1 MGLRP
6 TSRHAFTAAFVRR
19 TLGIVAAMA
28 IFSLVVFT
36 AAHAT
41 AAPAPVWVAQA
52 DGAIT
57 PPLAAYLE
65 GVIHDAQAGGAGAVV
80 IEMDTPGGLDVS
92 MRQIIQAE
100 IASTV
105 PVVVYVH
112 PQGARSASAGVYIM
126 MGSDVAA
133 MAPQTNL
140 GSAHPVALNGQMD
153 AVMEAKVTNDAAA
166 YIKGLATTHKRNA
179 TWAEQAVRQ
188 SVSLT
193 ADEARATGV
202 IEFIA
207 VDLGDLLRRL
217 DGYTTV
223 PKGVTLHTAGALVVQ
238 VPMSWRDRLLHAIVD
253 PNVAFILL
261 LLGIY
266 GLIFEFQS
274 PGLGV
279 SGVAGAISLL
289 IALYAMQVL
298 PVSYVGL
305 ALIVVA
311 MVLYVAELKIQSH
324 GALGFAGTI
333 ALILGGLLLFDAPGS
348 FGRVSLVVIGATA
361 ALSFAFFAVVI
372 SAVARARRRPVA
384 TGREGMTGAIGA
396 ARTQLDPSG
405 QVLVHG
411 ELWKAQA
418 EDGVIGPGDSVEV
431 VGMDGLELHVR
442 RRAAAGGGAD
452 QASSNSTAGTP
463 R

>member
-1 MGLRP
+1 MSMGP
-6 TSRHAFTAAFVRR
+6 TRQHTSTVAFARR
-19 TLGIVAAMA
+19 ILGILAAIAFLCLVAFAPA
-28 IFSLVVFT
+28 L
-36 AAHAT
+36 AR
-41 AAPAPVWVAQA
+41 AAPASVWVAKA

-57 PPLAAYLE
+57 PPLAAYLQN
-65 GVIHDAQAGGAGAVV
+65 VIRDAQAGGAGMVV
-80 IEMDTPGGLDVS
+80 IEMDTPGGLDAS

-105 PVVVYVH
+105 PVVVYVQ
-112 PQGARSASAGVYIM
+112 PQGARAASAGVYIM

-140 GSAHPVALNGQMD
+140 GSAHPVALTGQMD
-153 AVMEAKVTNDAAA
+153 ATMEAKVTNDAAA
-166 YIKGLATTHKRNA
+166 YIKGLATTHERNA

-193 ADEARATGV
+193 ADEAEAAGV
-202 IEFIA
+202 IEFVA
-207 VDLGDLLRRL
+207 VDLADLLRRL
-217 DGYTTV
+217 DGYTTI
-223 PKGVTLHTAGALVVQ
+223 PKGITFHTAGAPVVQ

-266 GLIFEFQS
+266 GLIFEFQN
-274 PGLGV
+274 PGLGI
-279 SGVAGAISLL
+279 SGVAGAIALL

-311 MVLYVAELKIQSH
+311 MVLYVAEVKIQSY

-348 FGRVSLVVIGATA
+348 FGRVSWVVIGVTA
-361 ALSFAFFAVVI
+361 ALSFVFFAVVI
-372 SAVARARRRPVA
+372 SAVARARRRPA
-384 TGREGMTGAIGA
+384 TTGREGMTGEIGV
-396 ARTQLDPSG
+396 ARTRLDPSG

-418 EDGVIGPGDSVEV
+418 EDRVIGPGDSVEV
-431 VGMDGLELHVR
+431 VGMNGLELRVR
-442 RRAAAGGGAD
+442 RRAAAGTGAD
-452 QASSNSTAGTP
+452 KAPSDSTAETP

>member
-1 MGLRP
+1 MRP
-6 TSRHAFTAAFVRR
+6 TSRRATATALMRHV
-19 TLGIVAAMA
+19 LGIVAATA
-28 IFSLVVFT
+28 ILGLVAF
-36 AAHAT
+36 APAHAT
-41 AAPAPVWVAQA
+41 AAPASVWVATA

-65 GVIHDAQAGGAGAVV
+65 KVIRDAQADGAGVVV
-80 IEMDTPGGLDVS
+80 IEMDTPGGLDTS
-92 MRQIIQAE
+92 MRRIIQAE

-105 PVVVYVH
+105 PVVVFVY

-126 MGSDVAA
+126 MGADVTA

-140 GSAHPVALNGQMD
+140 GSAHPVALNGSMD
-153 AVMEAKVTNDAAA
+153 ATMEAKVTNDAAA
-166 YIKGLATTHKRNA
+166 YMKGLSTTHERNA
-179 TWAEQAVRQ
+179 TWAEKAVRE

-193 ADEARATGV
+193 AEEAKAADV
-202 IEFIA
+202 IEFVA
-207 VDLGDLLRRL
+207 VDLADLLRQL

-223 PKGVTLHTAGALVVQ
+223 PKGITLHTAGAPVVQ
-238 VPMSWRDRLLHAIVD
+238 VPMTWRDRLLHAVVD
-253 PNVAFILL
+253 PNIAFILL

-274 PGLGV
+274 PGLGI
-279 SGVAGAISLL
+279 SGVAGAIALL
-289 IALYAMQVL
+289 VALYAMQVL

-311 MVLYVAELKIQSH
+311 MVLYVAEVKIQSH
-324 GALGFAGTI
+324 GALGFAGTV
-333 ALILGGLLLFDAPGS
+333 ALILGGLLLFDVPGS
-348 FGRVSLVVIGATA
+348 FGSVSWVVIGIAA

-372 SAVARARRRPVA
+372 SAVSRARGRPST
-384 TGREGMTGAIGA
+384 TGREGMTGEIGV
-396 ARTQLDPSG
+396 ARTRLDPSG

-411 ELWKAQA
+411 ELWKAQTD
-418 EDGVIGPGDSVEV
+418 DGVIGSGDTVEV

-442 RRAAAGGGAD
+442 RRTAAETGAD
-452 QASSNSTAGTP
+452 KAPSDTTAEAP

>member
-1 MGLRP
+1 MRP
-6 TSRHAFTAAFVRR
+6 TSRRATATALMRR
-19 TLGIVAAMA
+19 VLAIVAATA
-28 IFSLVVFT
+28 ILGLVAF
-36 AAHAT
+36 APAHAT
-41 AAPAPVWVAQA
+41 AAPAPVWVATA

-65 GVIHDAQAGGAGAVV
+65 KVIRDAQADGAGVVV
-80 IEMDTPGGLDVS
+80 IEMDTPGGLDTS
-92 MRQIIQAE
+92 MRRIIQAE

-105 PVVVYVH
+105 PVVVFVY

-126 MGSDVAA
+126 MGADVTA

-153 AVMEAKVTNDAAA
+153 ATMEAKVTNDAAA
-166 YIKGLATTHKRNA
+166 YMKGLATTHERNA
-179 TWAEQAVRQ
+179 TWAEKAVRE

-193 ADEARATGV
+193 AGEAKAADV
-202 IEFIA
+202 IEFVA
-207 VDLGDLLRRL
+207 ADLDDLLRQL

-223 PKGVTLHTAGALVVQ
+223 PKGITLHTAGAPVVQ
-238 VPMSWRDRLLHAIVD
+238 VPMTWRDRLLHAVVD
-253 PNVAFILL
+253 PNIAFILL

-274 PGLGV
+274 PGLGI
-279 SGVAGAISLL
+279 SGVAGAIALL
-289 IALYAMQVL
+289 VALYAMQVL

-311 MVLYVAELKIQSH
+311 MVLYVAEVKIQSH
-324 GALGFAGTI
+324 GALGFAGTV
-333 ALILGGLLLFDAPGS
+333 ALILGGLLLFDVPGS
-348 FGRVSLVVIGATA
+348 FGSVSWVVIGIAA

-372 SAVARARRRPVA
+372 SAVSRARGRPST
-384 TGREGMTGAIGA
+384 TGREGMTGEIGV
-396 ARTQLDPSG
+396 ARTRLDPSG

-411 ELWKAQA
+411 ELWKAQTD
-418 EDGVIGPGDSVEV
+418 DGVIGSGDTVEV

-442 RRAAAGGGAD
+442 RRAAAETGAD
-452 QASSNSTAGTP
+452 KAPSDTTAEAP

>member
-1 MGLRP
+1 
-6 TSRHAFTAAFVRR
+6 
-19 TLGIVAAMA
+19 MA
-28 IFSLVVFT
+28 ILGLV
-36 AAHAT
+36 APAPAHAT
-41 AAPAPVWVAQA
+41 AAPAPVWVAKA

-65 GVIHDAQAGGAGAVV
+65 NVIRDAQAGGAGMVV
-80 IEMDTPGGLDVS
+80 VEMDTPGGLDTS

-100 IASTV
+100 IAATV
-105 PVVVYVH
+105 PVVIYVY

-126 MGSDVAA
+126 MGADVAA

-140 GSAHPVALNGQMD
+140 GSAHPVALNGSMD
-153 AVMEAKVTNDAAA
+153 ATMEAKVTNDAAA

-179 TWAEQAVRQ
+179 TWAEQAVRE

-193 ADEARATGV
+193 ADEAKTAGV
-202 IEFIA
+202 IEFVA
-207 VDLGDLLRRL
+207 VDLSDLLRRL
-217 DGYTTV
+217 DGYTTI
-223 PKGVTLHTAGALVVQ
+223 PKEITLHTAGARVVQ
-238 VPMSWRDRLLHAIVD
+238 VPMSWRDQLLHAIVD

-274 PGLGV
+274 PGLGI
-279 SGVAGAISLL
+279 SGVAGAIALL

-298 PVSYVGL
+298 SASYVGL
-305 ALIVVA
+305 ALIVAA
-311 MVLYVAELKIQSH
+311 MVLYVAEVKIQSH

-348 FGRVSLVVIGATA
+348 FGRVSWVVIGVAA
-361 ALSFAFFAVVI
+361 ALSFAFFAVAV
-372 SAVARARRRPVA
+372 SAVARARRRPA
-384 TGREGMTGAIGA
+384 TTGREGMTGEIGV
-396 ARTQLDPSG
+396 ARTRLDPSG

-418 EDGVIGPGDSVEV
+418 EDGVIMSGDSVEV
-431 VGMDGLELHVR
+431 VDMDGLELHVR
-442 RRAAAGGGAD
+442 RRAAAGTGAD
-452 QASSNSTAGTP
+452 KAPSDSTAEAP

>member
-1 MGLRP
+1 MRP
-6 TSRHAFTAAFVRR
+6 TSKRTSTAALVRHI
-19 TLGIVAAMA
+19 LGIVAAMA
-28 IFSLVVFT
+28 ILGLVTF
-36 AAHAT
+36 APAHAT
-41 AAPAPVWVAQA
+41 TAPAPVWVATA

-65 GVIHDAQAGGAGAVV
+65 KVIRDAQTGGAGVVV
-80 IEMDTPGGLDVS
+80 IEMDTPGGLDTS

-105 PVVVYVH
+105 PVVVYVY

-153 AVMEAKVTNDAAA
+153 ATMEAKVTNDAAA
-166 YIKGLATTHKRNA
+166 YMKGLATAHERNA
-179 TWAEQAVRQ
+179 TWAERAVRE

-193 ADEARATGV
+193 AEEAKATDV
-202 IEFIA
+202 IEFVA
-207 VDLGDLLRRL
+207 VDLDDLLRQL
-217 DGYTTV
+217 DGYTTI
-223 PKGVTLHTAGALVVQ
+223 PKGITLHTAGAPVVQ
-238 VPMSWRDRLLHAIVD
+238 VPMSWRDRLLHTIVD
-253 PNVAFILL
+253 PNIAFILL

-274 PGLGV
+274 PGLGI
-279 SGVAGAISLL
+279 SGVAGAIALL
-289 IALYAMQVL
+289 VALYAMQAL

-311 MVLYVAELKIQSH
+311 MVLYVAEVKIQSH

-333 ALILGGLLLFDAPGS
+333 ALILGGLLLFDASGS
-348 FGRVSLVVIGATA
+348 FGRVSWVVIGVAA

-372 SAVARARRRPVA
+372 SAAARARRQPTT
-384 TGREGMTGAIGA
+384 TGGEGMIGEIGV
-396 ARTQLDPSG
+396 ARTRLDPSG
-405 QVLVHG
+405 QILVHG

-418 EDGVIGPGDSVEV
+418 EDGFVGSGEPVEV

-442 RRAAAGGGAD
+442 RQAAAENGVD
-452 QASSNSTAGTP
+452 EASGNSTTETP
-463 R
+463 K